1 MSMLPRHALRSASQ
15 AWRSAN
21 ATRPLASFT
30 NYRTLFI
37 PPSPSCTQPLR
48 WRSASFHRR
57 LASSTSSFA
66 PAADQ
71 KAPAPASEESVP
83 KSAGSAEEGSPDDR
97 FSTAA
102 SEELLQA
109 PGSSPSQPIG
119 KIERRLS
126 ITFTCTVPDCGH
138 RSSHEFSRLA
148 YERGIVLCQCPA
160 CLTRHLIGLLN
171 RFPPIVLM
179 LIMLQPR
186 SRSPWLVR

>member
-1 MSMLPRHALRSASQ
+1 MLPRHALRQGLQRTPRGLSQ
-15 AWRSAN
+15 AS
-21 ATRPLASFT
+21 L
-30 NYRTLFI
+30 
-37 PPSPSCTQPLR
+37 SPSTSR
-48 WRSASFHRR
+48 RTTYTSRHASVLLLKSWLPATR
-57 LASSTSSFA
+57 LASSASSS
-66 PAADQ
+66 
-71 KAPAPASEESVP
+71 PASAGPTASQEAQEAQSDA
-83 KSAGSAEEGSPDDR
+83 SAPSGQQPLGEEGSPDDR

-160 CLTRHLIGLLN
+160 CLTRHLIGKHSGN
-171 RFPPIVLM
+171 RTVPLM
-179 LIMLQPR
+179 LMSL
-186 SRSPWLVR
+186 